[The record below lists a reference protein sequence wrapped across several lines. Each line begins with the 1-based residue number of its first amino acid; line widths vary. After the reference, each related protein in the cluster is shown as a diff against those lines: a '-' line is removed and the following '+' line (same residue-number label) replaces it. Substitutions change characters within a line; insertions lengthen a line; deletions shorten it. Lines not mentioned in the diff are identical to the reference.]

1 MIDPIEQY
9 ILAHIDP
16 EGEVLE
22 RLNRDVHVNLL
33 RPRMLS
39 GHLQGRML
47 KMLCRMIR
55 PTSVLE
61 IGTYAGYSALC
72 LAEALT
78 EDATIVT
85 IEIDDELEDFI
96 QKHLDDSP
104 YGNKV
109 SLHFGD
115 AFDIIPTLDKL
126 FDLVFID
133 ADKRSYS
140 DYFDLVFDKVN
151 AGGFIIADNT
161 LWDGKVL
168 EPPDENDAQTIGI
181 LEFNRKVAAD
191 TRVEKVILPLRDGI
205 TLIHKLR

>member
-9 ILAHIDP
+9 ILAHIDT

-72 LAEALT
+72 LAEALS

-104 YGNKV
+104 YGKKV

-115 AFDIIPTLDKL
+115 AFDIIPMLDKL